1 MSRVAQLGSLKEGSW
16 VIIDGEPCQVLEVA
30 HSKTGKHGS
39 GKARLVAMSLF
50 TDVKKTLMAPTDT
63 NVEVPIIEKR
73 TGQVLSILPSGVQLM
88 DLETYE
94 VFETPMPTDA
104 NLAGKIQPGSSLEYW
119 RVQGRT
125 KIMRV
130 KES

>member
-1 MSRVAQLGSLKEGSW
+1 LSRVAQLGSLKEGSW

-39 GKARLVAMSLF
+39 GKARLVTMSLF

>member
-1 MSRVAQLGSLKEGSW
+1 LSRVAQLGSLKEGSW

-125 KIMRV
+125 KIRRV

>member
-1 MSRVAQLGSLKEGSW
+1 LSRVAQLGSLKEGSW

>member
-50 TDVKKTLMAPTDT
+50 TDVKKTLMAPTDA

>member
-1 MSRVAQLGSLKEGSW
+1 LSRVAQLGSLKEGSW

-50 TDVKKTLMAPTDT
+50 TDVKKTLMAPTDA

>member
-1 MSRVAQLGSLKEGSW
+1 LSRVAQLGSLKEGSW

-50 TDVKKTLMAPTDT
+50 TDVKKTFMAPTDT

>member
-1 MSRVAQLGSLKEGSW
+1 MKEGSW

-50 TDVKKTLMAPTDT
+50 TDVKKTLMAPTDA

>member
-1 MSRVAQLGSLKEGSW
+1 MSKVVQLGSLKEGSW
-16 VIIDGEPCQVLEVA
+16 INIDGEPCQILEVA

-39 GKARLVAMSLF
+39 GKARIVAMSLF

-73 TGQVLSILPSGVQLM
+73 TGQVLAILPSGVQLM

-94 VFETPMPTDA
+94 IFETPMPTDA
-104 NLAGKIQPGSSLEYW
+104 NLAGKIQPGSSVEYW
-119 RVQGRT
+119 IALGRT
-125 KIMRV
+125 KIMRI
-130 KES
+130 KEA

>member
-50 TDVKKTLMAPTDT
+50 TDVKKTFMAPTDT

>member
-16 VIIDGEPCQVLEVA
+16 VNIDGEPCQVLEVA

-50 TDVKKTLMAPTDT
+50 TNVKKTLMAPTDA
-63 NVEVPIIEKR
+63 NVEIPIIEKR
-73 TGQVLSILPSGVQLM
+73 TGQVISILPSGVQLM

-94 VFETPMPTDA
+94 VFETPMPTDPS
-104 NLAGKIQPGSSLEYW
+104 LSSKIQPGSSLEYW

-130 KES
+130 KEA